1 MNVTSEIRNE
11 AGERLDVSFHGGTRL
26 DALVVLGHGVTGNK
40 DRPLLR
46 AVASGLAAKG
56 WPCLRFSFSGNGGSE
71 GRFEDST
78 ITKGVGDLAAVMA
91 TVPQEKRIAYVGHS
105 MGAAVG
111 VLTARKRMSPQVLV
125 SLAGMVR
132 TADFLEREFGEVV
145 PGEGCMWG
153 EEGCPLSRVF
163 AEDLRGIGDVLGAA
177 GELMQPWLLIHGTD
191 DDVVP
196 VKDSKDAYAVA
207 RCEKRL
213 VELPGEGH
221 SFGEESYQQIVNS
234 IDAWLRVC
242 FG

>member
-1 MNVTSEIRNE
+1 M
-11 AGERLDVSFHGGTRL
+11 
-26 DALVVLGHGVTGNK
+26 
-40 DRPLLR
+40 
-46 AVASGLAAKG
+46 
-56 WPCLRFSFSGNGGSE
+56 RFSFSGNGGSE

-78 ITKGVGDLAAVMA
+78 IRKGVGDLAAVMA

-221 SFGEESYQQIVNS
+221 SFGEESYQQVVNS